1 MRPLALVMKRE
12 KVSNRQIGLLVLV
25 LTLLLGHGIKFL
37 SSSQSVLGASKI
49 KNDFF
54 ILITGEIENPGVYA
68 FSKKPSL
75 RQIVDKAG
83 GFTEKLKSARWDN
96 NLPNIKRNIS
106 LKISIKNGYIC
117 TSTKSIQP
125 EYKITLRVPISINTA
140 TMKELES
147 IPYIGPCL
155 AKKVLQY
162 RSLHGPFKSIEEIMK
177 LNGIGKVRFLK
188 LKSFIEI

>member
-1 MRPLALVMKRE
+1 MVMKRE

-37 SSSQSVLGASKI
+37 SSSQSILGASKI

-75 RQIVDKAG
+75 RQIVAKAG
-83 GFTEKLKSARWDN
+83 GFTAKLKGARGDN
-96 NLPNIKRNIS
+96 NFPNIKRNIR
-106 LKISIKNGYIC
+106 LKIGIENGYIC
-117 TSTKSIQP
+117 ASTKSIQP
-125 EYKITLRVPISINTA
+125 EYKITLRVPISINTS

-155 AKKVLQY
+155 AKKIFQY

>member
-75 RQIVDKAG
+75 RQIVAKAG
-83 GFTEKLKSARWDN
+83 GFTAKLKGARWDN

-155 AKKVLQY
+155 AKKIFQY
-162 RSLHGPFKSIEEIMK
+162 RSLNGPFKSIEEIMK